1 MRKNNI
7 THKINENGDIIF
19 ELQDIMGI
27 LFELGKQQFAIN
39 LSRAF
44 ADTEIVTDEVFN
56 YTKFKKVDKS
66 RIQRTR
72 GVGNRAMRVCY
83 DLEDILADYESTQI
97 VTVNELEEKRRK
109 EVLKYAD
116 MLFFNQKDTRI
127 ALFGYDVAIET
138 AEIIVKSRDKYLKD
152 GKLC

>member
-1 MRKNNI
+1 MKKDNI

-19 ELQDIMGI
+19 ELQDIMEI
-27 LFELGKQQFAIN
+27 LFDLGKQQFAIH
-39 LSRAF
+39 LSCAF
-44 ADTEIVTDEVFN
+44 DETGILTDGVFN
-56 YTKFKKVDKS
+56 YTKFKEVDKS

-72 GVGNRAMRVCY
+72 GVGNRAMRVYY

-97 VTVNELEEKRRK
+97 VTTNELETKYRE

-116 MLFFNQKDTRI
+116 MIFFNKNWEQEYI
-127 ALFGYDVAIET
+127 NAIET
-138 AEIIVKSRDKYLKD
+138 AEYIVNLRNQYLKE